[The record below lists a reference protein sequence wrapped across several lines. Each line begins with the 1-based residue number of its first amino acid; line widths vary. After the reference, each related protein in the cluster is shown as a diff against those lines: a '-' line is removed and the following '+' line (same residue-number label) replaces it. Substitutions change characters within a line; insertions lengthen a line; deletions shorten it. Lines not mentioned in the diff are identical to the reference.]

1 MSFLKKIFTSSNN
14 ESSNKPITKI
24 NINWIPLTDLGQLID
39 IQNNSQKPILLFKHS
54 TTCSISR
61 MALKNFE
68 TEFDLKDKID
78 TYFLDLLKHRTI
90 SNEIATQ
97 FDVIHQSPQIIFIKN
112 GVVIYNTSH
121 SDIDASKLE
130 NFL

>member
-14 ESSNKPITKI
+14 KSSNKPIAKI

-68 TEFDLKDKID
+68 TKFDLKDKID

-112 GVVIYNTSH
+112 GVAIYNTSH